1 MMCGKFPLEFLL
13 DSMEPIKVLVINADN
28 GIRALLGQILSALG
42 YAPLSAA
49 GGGEAIEKIAAGEI
63 PLVLLDLQL
72 GGGMSGPET
81 LRALRAIDP
90 PPEVIITTAQGTVIS
105 AADAARYGAF
115 DFVSEPFNVKDLSQ
129 ILRTAYKQRLRRRQ
143 GQKLQAALGAHDPFP
158 EIVGK
163 SPGIKRVLALI
174 HKAAPTNSSVLIQ
187 GESGTGKEL
196 VARALHRMS
205 PRGKSPLTVVDCGAL
220 QDTLLETELF
230 GHERGAFTGAHA
242 LKHGLFETA
251 DTGTLFLDEIGE
263 MSPATQV
270 KVLRALQSGEFRRIG
285 SNRSIRTDVR
295 IIAATNKDLREEV
308 KRGRFREDLY
318 YRFAV
323 IEISIPP
330 LRERKADIPLLV
342 EHLLRANENGD
353 RRRWQVTKEAL
364 NCLMA
369 YPWPGNIR
377 ELRNTIERVSVL
389 ADGEVITIEN
399 LPRGIVNFSQPETPS
414 DVPRDLP
421 LHEVERLYILRTLK
435 LHRGNKRKAAA
446 ILGIDTKTLYNK
458 LRRYGVFTP
467 GVKA

>member
-1 MMCGKFPLEFLL
+1 M
-13 DSMEPIKVLVINADN
+13 DIKAMVINSDN
-28 GIRALLGQILSALG
+28 GVRALLGQMLSALG
-42 YAPLSAA
+42 YAVVSAPS
-49 GGGEAIEKIAAGEI
+49 GGEAVEKIASGEI
-63 PLVLLDLQL
+63 PLALLDLQL
-72 GGGMSGPET
+72 KGGMSGPET

-90 PPEVIITTAQGTVIS
+90 PPEVIITTARGAVTS
-105 AADAARYGAF
+105 TDDAARYGAF
-115 DFVSEPFNVKDLSQ
+115 DLVSEPFNGKELGQ

-205 PRGKSPLTVVDCGAL
+205 PRAQSALTVVDCGAL

-230 GHERGAFTGAHA
+230 GHERGSFTGAHA

-251 DTGTLFLDEIGE
+251 DNGTLFLDEIGE

-285 SNRSIRTDVR
+285 SNRPIKTDVR
-295 IIAATNKDLREEV
+295 IVAATNKDLREEV

-330 LRERKADIPLLV
+330 LRERKEDISLLV
-342 EHLLRANENGD
+342 EHFLRASENGQ
-353 RRRWQVTKEAL
+353 RLRMTKETL
-364 NCLMA
+364 NCLLA

-377 ELRNTIERVSVL
+377 ELRNTIERLAVL
-389 ADGEVITIEN
+389 ADGEVFTIES
-399 LPRGIVNFSQPETPS
+399 LPRGIVNFSQPETPAEM
-414 DVPRDLP
+414 PRDLP

-435 LHRGNKRKAAA
+435 LYRGNKRKAAA
-446 ILGIDTKTLYNK
+446 VLGIDTKTLYNK
-458 LRRYGVFTP
+458 LRRYGVFNP
-467 GVKA
+467 GAKA

>member
-1 MMCGKFPLEFLL
+1 
-13 DSMEPIKVLVINADN
+13 MEPIKVLIINSDS
-28 GIRALLGQILSALG
+28 GLRTLLGQMLSSLG
-42 YAPLSAA
+42 YAVLSAS
-49 GGGEAIEKIAAGEI
+49 GGEEAIEKIAAGEI

-72 GGGMSGPET
+72 AGGMSGPET

-90 PPEVIITTAQGTVIS
+90 PPEVIVTIAQGTVPS

-115 DFVSEPFNVKDLSQ
+115 DFLREPFNFKELGQ
-129 ILRTAYKQRLRRRQ
+129 ILRTAYKERLRRRQ

-163 SPGIKRVLALI
+163 GPGLKRVLALV
-174 HKAAPTNSSVLIQ
+174 HKAGPTNSPVLIQ

-196 VARALHRMS
+196 VARALHRQS
-205 PRGKSPLTVVDCGAL
+205 PRAKSPLTVVDCGTL

-242 LKHGLFETA
+242 LKHGLFEIA
-251 DTGTLFLDEIGE
+251 DNGTIFLDEIGE

-270 KVLRALQSGEFRRIG
+270 KVLRVLQSGEFRRIG
-285 SNRSIRTDVR
+285 SNRPIRTDVR

-308 KRGRFREDLY
+308 KEGRFREDLY
-318 YRFAV
+318 YRIAV
-323 IEISIPP
+323 IEIPIPP
-330 LRERKADIPLLV
+330 LRERKEDIARLV
-342 EHLLRANENGD
+342 EHFLRANHHAGQKRLEI
-353 RRRWQVTKEAL
+353 TKGAL
-364 NCLMA
+364 NALIA

-377 ELRNTIERVSVL
+377 ELRNTIERFSVL
-389 ADGEVITIEN
+389 AEGDVLTVES
-399 LPRGIVNFSQPETPS
+399 LPRGIVNFSQPETPA
-414 DVPRDLP
+414 DVPKDLP

-435 LHRGNKRKAAA
+435 RHRGNKKKAAQ

-467 GVKA
+467 GARV